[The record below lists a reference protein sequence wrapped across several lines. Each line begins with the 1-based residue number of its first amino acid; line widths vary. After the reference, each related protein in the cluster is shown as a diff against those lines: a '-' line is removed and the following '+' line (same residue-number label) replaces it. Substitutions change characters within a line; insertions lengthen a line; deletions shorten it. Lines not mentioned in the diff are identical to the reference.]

1 MSPIARTNTR
11 IETFLAHRGFCL
23 DEVRVLVRNQ
33 IYCVCLGLALLIVSG
48 LQPWAIAFL
57 SGTVLVT
64 VNFWL
69 MAKGL
74 QGIIHT
80 RDGAVA
86 ISLFRFYGR
95 LILTGLILFGLIVWG
110 GLPVPALLAGL
121 TTVVI
126 NILLWGVFRFHRQKV
141 KEA

>member
-1 MSPIARTNTR
+1 MTPITRTNAR
-11 IETFLAHRGFCL
+11 IENFLWHQGFIL

-33 IYCVCLGLALLIVSG
+33 IYCVCLGLAFLMLTH
-48 LQPWAIAFL
+48 LHPWAIAFL
-57 SGTVLVT
+57 SGTVLIT

-69 MAKGL
+69 LAKGL

-86 ISLFRFYGR
+86 ISLLRFYGR
-95 LILTGLILFGLIVWG
+95 LILTGLVLFGLIVWG

-121 TTVVI
+121 STVVL